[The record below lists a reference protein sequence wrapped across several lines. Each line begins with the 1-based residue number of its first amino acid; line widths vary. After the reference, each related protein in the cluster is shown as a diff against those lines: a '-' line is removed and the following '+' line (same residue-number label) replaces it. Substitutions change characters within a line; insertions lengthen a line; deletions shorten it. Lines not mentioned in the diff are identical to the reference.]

1 MNHAAIIS
9 RGESLR
15 ILRNDLRKAAL
26 EKQAAELANAMAE
39 QREKII
45 TLIEQN
51 IQKELRRRMT
61 QAEPPSL
68 VH

>member
-1 MNHAAIIS
+1 MNHATIIS
-9 RGESLR
+9 RGESSR
-15 ILRNDLRKAAL
+15 ILLNDLRKAAL
-26 EKQAAELANAMAE
+26 EKQVAELASATAE
-39 QREKII
+39 QREKLI